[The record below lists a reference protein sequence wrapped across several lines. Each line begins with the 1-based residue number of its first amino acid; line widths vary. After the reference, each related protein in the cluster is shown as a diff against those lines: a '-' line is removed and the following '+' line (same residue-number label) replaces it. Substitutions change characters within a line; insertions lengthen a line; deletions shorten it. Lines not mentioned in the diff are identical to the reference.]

1 MIFAGSWSEFKGV
14 EAGGEQVA
22 TIGDSELAVGVGEL
36 VEDSN
41 RAMSVLCRKDL
52 STFSGDCDD
61 SVCCSCESGLD
72 SAEGVGEGGAA

>member
-1 MIFAGSWSEFKGV
+1 MFAGSWSECGGV

-22 TIGDSELAVGVGEL
+22 ITGDSELAVGVGEL

-52 STFSGDCDD
+52 SAFSGDCDG
-61 SVCCSCESGLD
+61 SVRCSWESGLASSED
-72 SAEGVGEGGAA
+72 MGEGDAA